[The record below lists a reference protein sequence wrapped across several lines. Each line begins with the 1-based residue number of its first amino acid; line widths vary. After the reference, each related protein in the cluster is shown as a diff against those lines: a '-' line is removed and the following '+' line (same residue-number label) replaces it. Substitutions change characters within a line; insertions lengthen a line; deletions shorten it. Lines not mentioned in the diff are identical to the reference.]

1 LPSSTILTAQVI
13 HGSIV
18 RIEFQTAIGGWHF
31 RVQAQKIGTTLA
43 MLKKIV
49 LLNRPPLWD
58 NSSP

>member
-1 LPSSTILTAQVI
+1 M
-13 HGSIV
+13 
-18 RIEFQTAIGGWHF
+18 IEFVTLEVASSECLP
-31 RVQAQKIGTTLA
+31 KIGTTSA